1 MLTLTRTRPW
11 PHKYFVTVTGRSS
24 GQKITTPFPDES
36 TALQYTLQMRD
47 DELFTLATAS
57 FDWHVT
63 FYVISKDAEMS
74 AKFNEIAGAEEFI
87 SMADAHRD
95 LVVIEYNFV
104 SSV

>member
-1 MLTLTRTRPW
+1 MLTKTRTKPYA
-11 PHKYFVTVTGRSS
+11 HEYFVTVTGVSS
-24 GQKITTPFPDES
+24 QKKITTPFPDET
-36 TALQYTLQMRD
+36 TALQYTLQMRNED
-47 DELFTLATAS
+47 LFTLATAS

-87 SMADAHRD
+87 SMAERHPD
-95 LVVIEYNFV
+95 LVVIEYNFI